1 MRRQPEAGYSLFE
14 LVVVL
19 VISAILAAFAIPHL
33 QKPAIDATWFA
44 EEVRAAVRYAQRQAV
59 AQRRTVH
66 VEVQPAQLRLCYD
79 AGCASPLVRTT
90 DGLPYVLAAP
100 SGVALGPAATF
111 AFNGLGQSAG
121 MVLNVGGQSVTVTG
135 ETGYVQ

>member
-1 MRRQPEAGYSLFE
+1 MRIQPNAGFSLFE

-19 VISAILAAFAIPHL
+19 VISAILAAFAIL
-33 QKPAIDATWFA
+33 NLRQAEVDASWFA
-44 EEVRAAVRYAQRQAV
+44 EEVRAAVRHAQRQAV

-66 VEVQPAQLRLCYD
+66 VAVQPTRLRLCYD
-79 AGCASPLVRTT
+79 AACASPLVRTT
-90 DGLPYVLAAP
+90 DGQPYVLTAP

-111 AFNGLGQSAG
+111 IFNGLGQSAG
-121 MVLNVGGQSVTVTG
+121 IVINVGGQSVTVTG